1 MPGCGWIRRLAIYTW
16 RYRVGVVVALGGTL
30 LATVATAAIPLV
42 QRRIIDDVIVTPRV
56 SIWPLAGLLLV
67 AAAVN
72 FAGIYLRRYYGGR
85 LSLDVQHDLR
95 TDACLGM

>member
-1 MPGCGWIRRLAIYTW
+1 M
-16 RYRVGVVVALGGTL
+16 
-30 LATVATAAIPLV
+30 
-42 QRRIIDDVIVTPRV
+42 QRRIIDDVIVTHRQSV
-56 SIWPLAGLLLV
+56 WPLAGLLLV

-95 TDACLGM
+95 TELFGSLSRL